1 MSTEYN
7 SNDYALENEDD
18 EHLTRVVIDTCA
30 RTYRLLSNEGDE
42 KVIECDSVEEFMNV
56 LELVRAVVNE
66 FIIPHTVPNNPIN
79 GAVEPTVAKKV
90 KPFSIFD
97 ICFSIADSRD
107 ALILSLMLVLDF
119 FLSNPSIAS

>member
-1 MSTEYN
+1 MSSSYDKD
-7 SNDYALENEDD
+7 DYALDNEND

-66 FIIPHTVPNNPIN
+66 DIIAYT
-79 GAVEPTVAKKV
+79 
-90 KPFSIFD
+90 D
-97 ICFSIADSRD
+97 
-107 ALILSLMLVLDF
+107 MLVTD
-119 FLSNPSIAS
+119 SEQK

>member
-1 MSTEYN
+1 MSTEYDKD
-7 SNDYALENEDD
+7 DYTLENEDD

-66 FIIPHTVPNNPIN
+66 DIIVYT
-79 GAVEPTVAKKV
+79 
-90 KPFSIFD
+90 D
-97 ICFSIADSRD
+97 
-107 ALILSLMLVLDF
+107 MLVTGSDQ
-119 FLSNPSIAS
+119 N